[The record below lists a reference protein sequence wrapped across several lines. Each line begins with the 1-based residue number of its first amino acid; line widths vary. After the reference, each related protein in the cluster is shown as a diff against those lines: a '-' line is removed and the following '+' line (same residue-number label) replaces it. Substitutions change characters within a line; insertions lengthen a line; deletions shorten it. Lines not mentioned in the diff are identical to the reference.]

1 MSSNSLD
8 LCIHSFM
15 HLKLYIE
22 HICTLGAGNTAVNAN
37 KLRSLTQLTF
47 QRKEIKNTKTKKVS
61 VVLTNARK
69 NKKTL

>member
-1 MSSNSLD
+1 MSSNSSD
-8 LCIHSFM
+8 LCILSFM

-22 HICTLGAGNTAVNAN
+22 HICPLGAGNTAVNAN

-61 VVLTNARK
+61 VVLNARK